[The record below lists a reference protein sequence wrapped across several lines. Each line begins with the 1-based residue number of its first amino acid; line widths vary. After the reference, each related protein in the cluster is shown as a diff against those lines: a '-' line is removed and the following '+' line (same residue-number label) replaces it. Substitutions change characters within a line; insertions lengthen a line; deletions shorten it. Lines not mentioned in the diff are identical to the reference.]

1 MPVVPAPDLT
11 RLRAWLCEEGYPEHG
26 RGVIL
31 GYADRLG
38 TLEGLEEMGYLDPG
52 DRAKV
57 DELLEAAWPPVPPT
71 SHAWDEAPW
80 KEPHEQPRWTIAA
93 DPLPP
98 DPGAGVGPAGDTSI
112 DRVDAIPE
120 GVPDVEVLRRANGTV
135 FLPGRST
142 ADYAAPG
149 FGRIVR

>member
-1 MPVVPAPDLT
+1 MPVSTSAAPDLAP
-11 RLRAWLCEEGYPEHG
+11 LAALLCG
-26 RGVIL
+26 REYDDAARVEVL
-31 GYADRLG
+31 KYAARTG
-38 TLEGLEEMGYLDPG
+38 TLEGCDWLDPE
-52 DRAKV
+52 DRAEA
-57 DELLEAAWPPVPPT
+57 DARLEAGFPPAPADSAAW
-71 SHAWDEAPW
+71 EAV
-80 KEPHEQPRWTIAA
+80 EPSRWTIAA